1 MKWYP
6 VHAIPTSK
14 HLAFHFADKSNK
26 KLKFIQDKY
35 SDLINYCLAGHQR
48 DKSPDY
54 DVCNELTLLY

>member
-26 KLKFIQDKY
+26 KIKVH
-35 SDLINYCLAGHQR
+35 SG
-48 DKSPDY
+48 
-54 DVCNELTLLY
+54 